1 MFDYSADAE
10 LYPRRSGL
18 RVRNKLGYR
27 RFSTAAEAIAFA
39 IETLPPELLNGAY
52 LEVEEERFDAIQIRA
67 LYDDA
72 RFPRPRSV
80 ST

>member
-18 RVRNKLGYR
+18 RARNKLGYR

-52 LEVEEERFDAIQIRA
+52 LEVNEERFDASQIRS

-72 RFPRPRSV
+72 RFPRPRSAGG
-80 ST
+80 